1 MKKIIFLALFTIGFS
16 TLIFAQSVEKG
27 IKGGLNLASLST
39 DGSNDKNLKTG
50 LHIGFFSKFPI
61 TSALS
66 IQPELLYSAKGIKI
80 NYDDSNFA
88 DGESKFNLNYI
99 DIPVKLVFNLSD
111 DFSFHLGPYF
121 SFLLSANVKT
131 DAEVLDFWDIDS
143 VDDLDTDRFN
153 TFDYGLIGGLEFDL
167 KPIVLGFSYNLGL
180 NQIAKDNDL
189 AYDIIGD
196 AKNRVIQVFVGI
208 KF

>member
-1 MKKIIFLALFTIGFS
+1 MKKNIFLALLTIGFS
-16 TLIFAQSVEKG
+16 SFIFAQSVEKG
-27 IKGGLNLASLST
+27 IKGGVNLASLSV
-39 DGSNDKNLKTG
+39 DNNNDKNLKVG
-50 LHIGFFSKFPI
+50 LHAGFFAKFPI
-61 TSALS
+61 TSALA
-66 IQPELLYSAKGIKI
+66 IQPELLYSAKGIKL
-80 NYDDSNFA
+80 NYDESNFA
-88 DGESKFNLNYI
+88 DGSSKFNLNYI

-121 SFLLSANVKT
+121 SFLLNANVVT

-153 TFDYGLIGGLEFDL
+153 TFDYGFVGGLEFNL
-167 KPIVLGFSYNLGL
+167 KPVVLGFSYNLGL
-180 NQIAKDNDL
+180 NQVAKDKDL

-196 AKNRVIQVFVGI
+196 AKNSVIQVFVGI